1 MVFQVPD
8 SRRRLIRQLKKIC
21 QASGWSIEDGA
32 RRANLH
38 LCVVAVFDRGGM
50 NFRMLTRGAIARA
63 LGAQLGLEVK
73 RTGTSFLSQKKGRY
87 PSLYGEGGA
96 R

>member
-1 MVFQVPD
+1 
-8 SRRRLIRQLKKIC
+8 
-21 QASGWSIEDGA
+21 
-32 RRANLH
+32 
-38 LCVVAVFDRGGM
+38 M